1 MQILA
6 WWNPLYTRRRI
17 KARLIPNDTVIKRI
31 NDFNLFR
38 FTFVRHPLERLYS
51 AFQDKIVNRAHKNIM
66 NRSFILK
73 HYGPSFENFSTYVV
87 EELFMKSNGT
97 FDRFNCHFKPQVI
110 LGEFC
115 LENYHFIG
123 RVEHFQRD
131 MRLVLGLLEYPEKY
145 IEAHLN
151 LRLNPSSNKPNT
163 SMAYKQLPKHLLV
176 ALRKIYHL
184 DFWVFDYH

>member
-1 MQILA
+1 
-6 WWNPLYTRRRI
+6 
-17 KARLIPNDTVIKRI
+17 
-31 NDFNLFR
+31 
-38 FTFVRHPLERLYS
+38 
-51 AFQDKIVNRAHKNIM
+51 M

-123 RVEHFQRD
+123 RIEHFQRD